1 MKNLTNLLLWL
12 RDFTFPSAC
21 ALCARS
27 FISAGEMRLGLCE
40 TCLAAL
46 ESEQEQTCKAC
57 GRPLI
62 SEMDSCLPCRN
73 MSERSYRRLWTFFP
87 YTGKY
92 RKLLSGYKFQKNLAL
107 ANFMAVKAVQL
118 ISSEPLLKNAVI
130 VPVPPRPGKIKETG
144 WDQVEYLVKRLEK
157 LLPAQN
163 EKGVPFVS
171 RCLKRNKS
179 GVQKRLSR
187 AGRMENL
194 RGRIT
199 LEKAAPACAIIID
212 DVITTGST
220 LEVCAQA
227 LREGGA
233 QEVFGLCLFYD

>member
-1 MKNLTNLLLWL
+1 MKNLSNFLLRL
-12 RDFTFPSAC
+12 RDFSFPSAC
-21 ALCARS
+21 ALCGCS
-27 FISAGEMRLGLCE
+27 FVSAGEMRLGLCE

-46 ESEQEQTCKAC
+46 ESEQEQTCNIC

-62 SEMDSCLPCRN
+62 SEKDTCLPCRN
-73 MSERSYRRLWTFFP
+73 VGERSYRRLWTFFP

-92 RKLLSGYKFQKNLAL
+92 RNLLSAYKFRKNLAL
-107 ANFMAVKAVQL
+107 ANFLAVKAAQL
-118 ISSEPLLKNAVI
+118 ISSEPLLKDAII

-157 LLPAQN
+157 LLPSQN
-163 EKGVPFVS
+163 EKGVPFAN

-194 RGRIT
+194 RGRIM
-199 LEKAAPACAIIID
+199 LEKTAPACALIID

-220 LEVCAQA
+220 LEVCARS

-233 QEVFGLCLFYD
+233 QEVYGLCLFYD